1 MPMDFISLVKNIMTA
16 QNVKAGTLEGIQNFV
31 YDLGVHLF
39 TRAYLYLSIFL
50 FCHMKYSSIQ

>member
-1 MPMDFISLVKNIMTA
+1 MDFISLVTP